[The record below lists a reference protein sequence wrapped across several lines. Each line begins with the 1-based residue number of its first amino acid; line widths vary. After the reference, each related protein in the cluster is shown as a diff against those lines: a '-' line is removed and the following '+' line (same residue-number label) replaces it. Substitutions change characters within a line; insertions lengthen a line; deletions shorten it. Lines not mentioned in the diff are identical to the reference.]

1 MRLSPSW
8 ERSGAAKPQL
18 SPGTKS
24 IKQRRRLP
32 RASEA
37 TGMQAAS
44 MRGGGADDD
53 YTSTAS
59 HRSPSSHRR
68 AAGRVGCMSFS
79 GGAHRAAEQ
88 QKWLRELEG
97 ARSLLCQSSSRM
109 LLNSRNAGEHQ
120 LAAAEQPAATP
131 RSRRGIKW
139 IHRSVPR
146 ILAPPGSRKQD

>member
-1 MRLSPSW
+1 
-8 ERSGAAKPQL
+8 
-18 SPGTKS
+18 
-24 IKQRRRLP
+24 
-32 RASEA
+32 
-37 TGMQAAS
+37 
-44 MRGGGADDD
+44 
-53 YTSTAS
+53 
-59 HRSPSSHRR
+59 
-68 AAGRVGCMSFS
+68 MSFS

-139 IHRSVPR
+139 IHRAVPR
-146 ILAPPGSRKQD
+146 SYYYYYFVFTRLVTTSVHSGIIIYKSRLCESE